1 MSEHHTHPSSDPLS
15 FGFSEQDDWHH
26 AASST
31 NTSPLG
37 SYPNPTE
44 SSSPIGNS
52 LLGSYPSPK
61 DNTSPIGNSLLG
73 SYPSPKDNTSPIG
86 NSLLGSYPSPDTHTT
101 PTHNRTVDGQD
112 DRYTVSSA
120 PAAVTH
126 DVGQDENTVIAG
138 ILRHP
143 HALLITWIAASVLL
157 TLILSICGELW
168 SIPFALSQ
176 LLFGVIS
183 YFNCE
188 RTLRVKLLKRFM
200 LVVGGL
206 YVLMIPLR
214 LALPKY
220 FAAASIKCGELIF
233 VSLFLVMGLVVGLIP
248 NFRTAQKK
256 RHCTERISARCVQ
269 ILKQHHHSH
278 RHSST
283 TYCPVYE
290 YYYNNERYESHGSTY
305 SNAAVPKLG
314 HYYDLLIDPSDP
326 YTFYDIYRS
335 GRLRIMFTLF
345 GMFFVAFSLFGIL
358 SITIQYA
365 NNHL

>member
-1 MSEHHTHPSSDPLS
+1 MTEQNNSPLS
-15 FGFSEQDDWHH
+15 FGFSGQDDWHH
-26 AASST
+26 PASS
-31 NTSPLG
+31 N
-37 SYPNPTE
+37 
-44 SSSPIGNS
+44 SSSPIGSRPNDDS
-52 LLGSYPSPK
+52 RSDSNRLLGAYPAREQNS
-61 DNTSPIGNSLLG
+61 SPIGSTPATYSAPHHPSTTGNSLLG
-73 SYPSPKDNTSPIG
+73 AYPADEHRTAPADSHSYGQNSTPSPASPV
-86 NSLLGSYPSPDTHTT
+86 PSVP
-101 PTHNRTVDGQD
+101 R
-112 DRYTVSSA
+112 
-120 PAAVTH
+120 
-126 DVGQDENTVIAG
+126 DVGQEENTVIAG
-138 ILRHP
+138 MLRHP

-168 SIPFALSQ
+168 SIPLAFSQ
-176 LLFGVIS
+176 LLFGIIA

-188 RTLRVKLLKRFM
+188 HALRVKLLKRFM
-200 LVVGGL
+200 LVIGGL

-220 FAAASIKCGELIF
+220 FAAASAKCGDLIF

-256 RHCTERISARCVQ
+256 RHCTERISARCVR
-269 ILKQHHHSH
+269 ILKHSHHSY

-290 YYYNNERYESHGSTY
+290 YYYNNQRYESHGSTY
-305 SNAAVPKLG
+305 SNGAVPKLD
-314 HYYDLLIDPSDP
+314 HYYDLLIDPSNP

-358 SITIQYA
+358 SVIIQYA